1 MHERQKSMLSVGI
14 SEFRSNMNAILQKV
28 QGGEIVSLQVRGLE
42 VAKLVPSD
50 LASDLALL
58 ELERLRETAYVGDML
73 SNLDETWDILR

>member
-1 MHERQKSMLSVGI
+1 MLSVGI

-58 ELERLRETAYVGDML
+58 ELERLRETAYVGDLL